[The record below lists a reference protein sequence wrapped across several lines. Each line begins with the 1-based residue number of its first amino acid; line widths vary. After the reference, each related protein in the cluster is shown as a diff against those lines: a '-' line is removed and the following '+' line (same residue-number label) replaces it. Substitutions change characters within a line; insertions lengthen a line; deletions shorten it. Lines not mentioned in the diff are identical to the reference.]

1 MSRPKKSLSPGFK
14 LFIAFCIIGTFAVSG
29 FVVFGDQPGLRP
41 AAPMD
46 GDDVPSTARDA
57 PTPRAGDNLGKKRS
71 GG

>member
-29 FVVFGDQPGLRP
+29 FVVFGDQLGLRP
-41 AAPMD
+41 AAPAD
-46 GDDVPSTARDA
+46 GDVQSTARDIPA
-57 PTPRAGDNLGKKRS
+57 PRVGDNLGKKRS